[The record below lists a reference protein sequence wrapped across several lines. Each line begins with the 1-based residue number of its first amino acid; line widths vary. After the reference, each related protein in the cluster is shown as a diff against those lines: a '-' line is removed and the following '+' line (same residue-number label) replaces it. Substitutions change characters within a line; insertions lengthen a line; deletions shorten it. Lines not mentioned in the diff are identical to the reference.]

1 MLAPRKILLTCG
13 LKSMIPDANPVH
25 PPLVEPGPGWNIFR
39 TFFFIKK
46 NHIFR
51 TYLVTVS
58 SCLVRLSPDRN
69 VPHRPTIGP
78 PRLIAIDMIA
88 TDGQ

>member
-1 MLAPRKILLTCG
+1 MMLAPRKILLTCG
-13 LKSMIPDANPVH
+13 LKSMISDANPVH

-39 TFFFIKK
+39 TF
-46 NHIFR
+46 
-51 TYLVTVS
+51 LVAAS